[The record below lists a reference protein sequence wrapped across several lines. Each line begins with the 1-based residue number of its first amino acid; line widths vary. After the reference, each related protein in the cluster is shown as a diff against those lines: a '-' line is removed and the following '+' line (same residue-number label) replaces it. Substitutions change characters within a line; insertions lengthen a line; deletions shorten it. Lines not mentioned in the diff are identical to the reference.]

1 MHFCTITKEQFI
13 NLNQK
18 ILISGFCFT
27 VIFFVKE
34 EEHSYISVTV
44 SVTSKVLSPQPNAV
58 LNLWFGLGIV
68 DSVVP
73 SPKFQRYVKFPV
85 PVLLFVNFTLSPEQI
100 LLSKSKSTIGGS
112 IICILI
118 VLLINLL
125 SPSLS
130 FTSISS

>member
-1 MHFCTITKEQFI
+1 MFR
-13 NLNQK
+13 N
-18 ILISGFCFT
+18 LISGFCFT

-100 LLSKSKSTIGGS
+100 LLSKSKSTTA
-112 IICILI
+112 
-118 VLLINLL
+118 VLLFVFYFLTNYVSCFLGSEL
-125 SPSLS
+125 SSTLM
-130 FTSISS
+130 SS